1 MSKDK
6 VISLSASAG
15 PNSYPALNVLT
26 NNHELAALVS
36 KLVEPV
42 RKPTRDRQGNV
53 IGNGTSGAELQ
64 KISLDKARDITDAQS
79 IIQLL
84 PDMELSIQ
92 ILISSIMSP
101 KDMMTGELTFS
112 GPESILTTKSSSAIT
127 NLIRQHF
134 DQSYK
139 IKQQLPNIL
148 KNVLF
153 ERGSHV
159 LTVIPENSV
168 DELINRNQTI
178 TMEDL
183 NQTRIYDSNGVV
195 NNLGILGKREVDS
208 SSQKFIGIA
217 NENFSDINPSSGSGE
232 FLVMEDSSE
241 KIEIRSCLI
250 TDNINIL
257 RLPFIAD
264 KLRSQKINRY
274 AKNAGL
280 ENISTSTLEVGRLVK
295 SKDNKDNPFKDLT
308 TGKIQSILYK
318 QSPNRFT
325 PIIRL
330 KGDSELKRR
339 SIGAPLVME
348 LPSESVIPVF
358 TPGNKNRHVG
368 YFVLIDNN
376 GNPVCKDN
384 TIDYYKQLEDRF
396 SGSTTTSGNNQA
408 SKIIEMVKR
417 GMGATTGTHMNR
429 DHVDAMAKV
438 FEDMI
443 EKDLIAR
450 LKNGIYTNGVE
461 IGSNAEVAR
470 IMMSRVLAG
479 QNTQL
484 LFIPSEMMTYFAL
497 KYDEN
502 GMGKSML
509 DDMKILNSLR
519 VVLMFSNIMASIRNS
534 IGKTNVNI
542 KLDEDDPDPQKTV
555 DMMMDAVM
563 KSRSNSFPVGSSN
576 PADIVN
582 YLQRAGI
589 SFTYEGHPG
598 WPDVKA
604 DITEAGLS
612 SIKPDNEL
620 DEMLRN
626 RSIQATGVTPEM
638 VDAGSGAEFAT
649 SVANN
654 HILLSRR
661 VLQIQEMIEPELS
674 SHARKIFY
682 ATPSLVEEAKNII
695 KEDFANNVS
704 KLSEDEKKIFEG
716 PEAKDQLIDL
726 MLDQFINGIELKFP
740 RPNSVTMENQKDS
753 LEQYVDLLDKALE
766 FVISPEFMNQDMI
779 GDTSTSIDSIKNSVK
794 AYMVRKYMIENG
806 ILPELGELTALDE
819 FGKPKSD
826 IWQEQEDHYRTLV
839 NNLQDFLK
847 KRVPDKTTS
856 DSELETNGIQLSG
869 SSGGGSDWNSSSS
882 NDNSDNG
889 SSGGNDFGIDSGVDE
904 LTSDQPVSDDSA
916 VTPEADSD
924 SEAKSSADGD
934 QSNNPSQDETAS

>member
-1 MSKDK
+1 MSQDK
-6 VISLSASAG
+6 MISLSSASG
-15 PNSYPALNVLT
+15 NNYPALNVLT

-36 KLVEPV
+36 KLVDPV
-42 RKPTRDRQGNV
+42 RKPPRDREGNV
-53 IGNGTSGAELQ
+53 ISNGTGSAELQ
-64 KISLDKARDITDAQS
+64 KISSNKAQDITDAQS

-112 GPESILTTKSSSAIT
+112 GPDSVLTTKTSSAIT

-159 LTVIPENSV
+159 LTVIPENSI
-168 DELINRNQTI
+168 DELINRNQNI

-183 NQTRIYDSNGVV
+183 KETNIYDDKGIVK
-195 NNLGILGKREVDS
+195 NLGILGSRNEIS
-208 SSQKFIGIA
+208 TGQKFVGIA
-217 NENFSDINPSSGSGE
+217 NENFSELTNAPFVGE
-232 FLVMEDSSE
+232 FLTLEDSNE
-241 KIEIRSCLI
+241 KLVINSCLV

-264 KLRSQKINRY
+264 KLRSQKIKRY
-274 AKNAGL
+274 AKNTGI
-280 ENISTSTLEVGRLVK
+280 ESISTSSLEVGRLVK
-295 SKDNKDNPFKDLT
+295 AADKKDNPFKDL
-308 TGKIQSILYK
+308 GAAKIQSILYK
-318 QSPNRFT
+318 KSPNRFT
-325 PIIRL
+325 PIISL
-330 KGDSELKRR
+330 KGDAELKRR

-368 YFVLIDNN
+368 YFILIDNN

-384 TIDYYKQLEDRF
+384 TVDYYQQLENRF
-396 SGSTTTSGNNQA
+396 NNGASSSGNTQA
-408 SKIIEMVKR
+408 SKIIEMVRR
-417 GMGATTGTHMNR
+417 GMGGVNAGHINR
-429 DHVDAMAKV
+429 DHIDAMAKV

-450 LKNGIYTNGVE
+450 LKNGIYTNGAE
-461 IGSNAEVAR
+461 LGSNTDVAR

-484 LFIPSEMMTYFAL
+484 LFIPSEMVTYFAL

-542 KLDEDDPDPQKTV
+542 KFDEDDPDPQKTA

-563 KSRSNSFPVGSSN
+563 KSRANAFPVGSTN

-582 YLQRAGI
+582 YLQRAGVN
-589 SFTYEGHPG
+589 FTYEGHPG

-604 DITEAGLS
+604 DVTESSLS

-661 VLQIQEMIEPELS
+661 VLQIQQEIEPELS

-695 KEDFANNVS
+695 KEDFTSNVS
-704 KLSEDEKKIFEG
+704 KLTDEEKKIFEG
-716 PEAKDQLIDL
+716 PEAKDQLIEM

-740 RPNSVTMENQKDS
+740 RPNSVTMENQFES
-753 LEQYVDLLDKALE
+753 LEQYTNLLDKSLD
-766 FVISPEFMNQDMI
+766 FVISSEFMNQDMI
-779 GDTSTSIDSIKNSVK
+779 GDASTSVDSIKSSVK
-794 AYMVRKYMIENG
+794 AYLVRKFMSDNG
-806 ILPELGELTALDE
+806 IMPELGELTALDE

-826 IWQEQEDHYRTLV
+826 VWQEQQDHIETLV
-839 NNLQDFLK
+839 NNLKDFIK
-847 KRVPDKTTS
+847 KRDNDKTSS
-856 DSELETNGIQLSG
+856 DTELEASGIQLSG

-882 NDNSDNG
+882 TGD
-889 SSGGNDFGIDSGVDE
+889 SS
-904 LTSDQPVSDDSA
+904 TDSA
-916 VTPEADSD
+916 DEFGLDAGGSD
-924 SEAKSSADGD
+924 LDIGSGTDDA
-934 QSNNPSQDETAS
+934 QINPSEQQVEDPSESNTQKNKSENSLDT